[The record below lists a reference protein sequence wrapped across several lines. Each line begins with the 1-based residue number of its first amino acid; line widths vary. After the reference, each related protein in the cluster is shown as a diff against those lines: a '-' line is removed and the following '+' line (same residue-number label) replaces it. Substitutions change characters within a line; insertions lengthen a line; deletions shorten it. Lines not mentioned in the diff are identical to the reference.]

1 MTNFEKLKSMS
12 LEELA
17 LFVCENAMDCEDC
30 VGQDYCKRGDGRAN
44 GMIKWLKK
52 EVETDGEE

>member
-1 MTNFEKLKSMS
+1 MTNFEKLTSMT

-17 LFVCENAMDCEDC
+17 VFACENMMDCEDC
-30 VGQDYCKRGDGRAN
+30 VGTEYCTRCDGRAN